1 MDDLR
6 FYVFLNS
13 ISVISERCIDD
24 NERLC
29 AMELRVGLRRLHLKW
44 GLNSDLLDQ

>member
-24 NERLC
+24 NVCYGTPCTVEKI
-29 AMELRVGLRRLHLKW
+29 APQVGIELG
-44 GLNSDLLDQ
+44 LLDQ